1 MKVKVN
7 DGQTLADISIQEYGS
22 LEAAMELARA
32 NGMSITDIPVSGSE
46 LQLQDAVYDRT
57 MADYCKVNGVTPA
70 TQRDTSGVKLRIFTE
85 EYTKEFE

>member
-22 LEAAMELARA
+22 LEAAMELARS
-32 NGMSITDIPVSGSE
+32 NGMSITDIPVPGSE
-46 LQLQDAVYDRT
+46 LQLQDDKT
-57 MADYCKVNGVTPA
+57 MADYCKVNGVSPA

>member
-1 MKVKVN
+1 MKVKVK
-7 DGQTLADISIQEYGS
+7 DGQTLADIAVQEYGS
-22 LEAAMELARA
+22 MAAAMELARL
-32 NGMSITDIPVSGSE
+32 NGLALTDIPTPGSG

-57 MADYCKVNGVTPA
+57 MADYCKVNGVSPA

>member
-1 MKVKVN
+1 MKVKVK

-32 NGMSITDIPVSGSE
+32 NDLSLTDIPAPGSE
-46 LQLQDAVYDRT
+46 LRLQDAVYDKT
-57 MADYCKVNGVTPA
+57 MEDYCKVNGVSPA

>member
-1 MKVKVN
+1 MKVKVK
-7 DGQTLADISIQEYGS
+7 DGQTLADIAVQEYGS
-22 LEAAMELARA
+22 MAAAMELARL
-32 NGMSITDIPVSGSE
+32 NGLALTDIPTPGSE

-57 MADYCKVNGVTPA
+57 MADYCKVNGVSPA